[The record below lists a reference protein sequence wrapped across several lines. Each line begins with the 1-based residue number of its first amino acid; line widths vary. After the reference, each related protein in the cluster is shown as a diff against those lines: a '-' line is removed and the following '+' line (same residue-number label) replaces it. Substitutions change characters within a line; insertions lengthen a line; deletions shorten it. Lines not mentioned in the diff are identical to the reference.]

1 MSTRSNF
8 GLGDEHESSG
18 EAATATLLTSLMSRR
33 TLLKRASVTGGVAL
47 SAGGIFS
54 ALAAEGAYA
63 GQSLSVLAEPDDVT
77 PFNEIFK
84 IAETA
89 EQLAITFYSNGV
101 ANAGALGLS
110 ATELA
115 SIKAAGIEEQ
125 IHHNFFASITGVDP
139 IQPTTFSFPAGSK
152 TFTDLAT
159 FIFTQQVLE
168 FVFDSAFLAAVRE
181 LSHLRAHRAAQIAAQ
196 IACIESEHRVLGRAI
211 LVDHGITSMT
221 TPKAP
226 VTGVLN
232 PPPNPPPGPT
242 IPTVPANNLVF
253 APVFIEAVKDAPA
266 LVAKAGFL
274 SPVAG
279 NTYSYTPI
287 DPTSSTYSTV
297 FDGIYFR
304 DPTINLGDEP
314 INNPGHGHDHGDDRD
329 RHYRR

>member
-1 MSTRSNF
+1 MSARSDF
-8 GLGDEHESSG
+8 GLGDEYESNG
-18 EAATATLLTSLMSRR
+18 AAATATLLTSLVSRR

-54 ALAAEGAYA
+54 VLAAEAA
-63 GQSLSVLAEPDDVT
+63 QADASFSVLTEPDDVT
-77 PFNEIFK
+77 PFGQIFK

-101 ANAGALGLS
+101 ANAGNLGLS
-110 ATELA
+110 ANELA
-115 SIKAAGIEEQ
+115 YIKAAGIEEQ
-125 IHHNFFASITGVDP
+125 IHHDFFASITGVDP

-181 LSHLRAHRAAQIAAQ
+181 LSRLRAHRAAQIAAQ

-211 LVDHGITSMT
+211 LAAHGITSMT
-221 TPKAP
+221 APKP
-226 VTGVLN
+226 DVRGRFN
-232 PPPNPPPGPT
+232 PPPSHPPGPT
-242 IPTVPANNLVF
+242 IPTVPANNLAF
-253 APVFIEAVKDAPA
+253 QPVFIEAVKDAPA
-266 LVAKAGFL
+266 LVAKSGFL

-279 NTYSYTPI
+279 NSYSYTPI
-287 DPTSSTYSTV
+287 DPTSATYSVV

-304 DPTINLGDEP
+304 EPTINLGTGRV
-314 INNPGHGHDHGDDRD
+314 INHD
-329 RHYRR
+329 